1 MENKLIEI
9 YLLVCHLYDMQ
20 TELHWQPNRNGQ
32 PYLSV
37 PELMTIY
44 LFGQLNGHFKKR
56 AIYDFIHHYWGEWFP
71 HLPSYQAFSRRL
83 NLLENH
89 FQSLLG
95 WLLTEVQESNGEI
108 LTPDHLID
116 SMPVILASGSKSK
129 RARVARQIASTGFCA
144 AKQMHFHGV
153 RLHLI
158 ARRQPAR
165 LPRPKHLW
173 LERANTHD
181 LTALRTQSAILKQ
194 VNLFGDKAY
203 ADQRFKQLLG
213 EAQHVNLLTPIKKP
227 KGGELSQTQKHY
239 NKLVSKIRQPIE
251 SFFKWLIDKTDI
263 QRASQVRSTEGLLVH
278 CLGKLSFALLLL
290 NFYC

>member
-1 MENKLIEI
+1 
-9 YLLVCHLYDMQ
+9 MQ

-56 AIYDFIHHYWGEWFP
+56 AIYDFINHYWRAHFP
-71 HLPSYQAFSRRL
+71 ALPSYQAFSRRL

-89 FQSLLG
+89 FQALFGYLLAE
-95 WLLTEVQESNGEI
+95 LKADQSRFD
-108 LTPDHLID
+108 TPDHLID
-116 SMPVILASGSKSK
+116 SMPVMLATGSKSK
-129 RARVARQIASTGFCA
+129 RSRVARQIASTGFCA
-144 AKQMHFHGV
+144 TRQTHFHGV
-153 RLHLI
+153 RLHVI
-158 ARRQPAR
+158 ARRQPEK
-165 LPRPKHLW
+165 LPVPAYLW

-181 LTALRTQSAILKQ
+181 LTALRAAQPLIPEDI
-194 VNLFGDKAY
+194 NLFGDKAY
-203 ADQRFKQLLG
+203 ADRRFKDFLG
-213 EAQHVNLLTPIKKP
+213 TRRIQLLTPIKKP
-227 KGGELSQTQKHY
+227 KKAELSKTEKHY
-239 NKLVSKIRQPIE
+239 NKLISKIRQPVE

-263 QRASQVRSTEGLLVH
+263 QRASQIRSTDGLLVH